1 MFNISQNTADSIYAY
16 SNIALIFGTT
26 LALIATIGVIF
37 SGSIREK
44 YSNER
49 IAVNERLTI
58 VAKADAAKAIENA
71 AKANESAANSNLRA
85 AEVERQNTELRIKFS
100 NRRISEKQYKILIQ
114 ELSKTPSS
122 FNMETM
128 GDPESGIYAADILK
142 TFLDSS
148 WKIDK
153 KEFPLGVIWTGII
166 LYQTNDPAALII
178 ADALKKAGIDFKIG
192 NEFRDKVTIMVG
204 GKPPVF

>member
-1 MFNISQNTADSIYAY
+1 MFSISQGTADSIYTY
-16 SNIALIFGTT
+16 SNIALIIGTT
-26 LALIATIGVIF
+26 IALIATIGVIF

-44 YSNER
+44 YSDER
-49 IAVNERLTI
+49 IAINERLTI
-58 VAKADAAKAIENA
+58 VAKADAAKAVENA

-85 AEVERQNTELRIKFS
+85 AEVERQNTELRIKFA
-100 NRRISEKQYKILIQ
+100 NRRITETQYKILTQ
-114 ELSKTPSS
+114 ELSKIPAS

-142 TFLDSS
+142 TFMDSK

-153 KEFPLGVIWTGII
+153 KEFPIGIIWTGII
-166 LYQTNDPAALII
+166 LFQTNDPAALRV

-192 NEFRDKVTIMVG
+192 DQHRDKVTLMVG
-204 GKPPVF
+204 GKPPIF